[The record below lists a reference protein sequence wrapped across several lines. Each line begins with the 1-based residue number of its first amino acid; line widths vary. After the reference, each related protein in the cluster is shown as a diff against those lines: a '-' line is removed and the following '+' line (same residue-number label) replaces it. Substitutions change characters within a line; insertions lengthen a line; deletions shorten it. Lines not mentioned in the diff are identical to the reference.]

1 MSAGDHR
8 RHERTDGG
16 RVRSRRRWLRDACGL
31 AVGGL
36 VGTGGCLGRDDN
48 GSTAGD
54 SGADGSSDGPDSS
67 SNEADNSSDEADD
80 SGGDE
85 TATATDETTTDDE
98 GDAIH
103 AGYETR
109 EVRVETADGDRLG
122 SVTAAV
128 ADTPD
133 LRYTG
138 LSDTESLPDDRG
150 MLFVHE
156 SVRDRT
162 YVMRRMA
169 FGIDI
174 VYADA
179 DGVITDIHHAPAPEP
194 DEDGASQGYP
204 GRGKYVLEVV
214 YRWTAERGVSAGDV
228 LRFEPVA

>member
-1 MSAGDHR
+1 MSADDRR
-8 RHERTDGG
+8 RHESADDG
-16 RVRSRRRWLRDACGL
+16 RVRSRRRWLRGACGL

-36 VGTGGCLGRDDN
+36 AGVGGCLGRDGD
-48 GSTAGD
+48 GSTGDD
-54 SGADGSSDGPDSS
+54 SGADGSGDETNDSS
-67 SNEADNSSDEADD
+67 
-80 SGGDE
+80 DE
-85 TATATDETTTDDE
+85 TATGDDETGSGDDE
-98 GDAIH
+98 TDAIH

-109 EVRVETADGDRLG
+109 AVRVETADGDRLG

-128 ADTPD
+128 ADTPE

-156 SVRDRT
+156 SVGDRT

-179 DGVITDIHHAPAPEP
+179 DGVITEIHHAPAPEP
-194 DEDGASQGYP
+194 DEDGSSQGYP
-204 GRGKYVLEVV
+204 GRGKYVLEVG

>member
-1 MSAGDHR
+1 MSADDRR
-8 RHERTDGG
+8 RHESADDG
-16 RVRSRRRWLRDACGL
+16 RVRSRRRWLRGACGL

-36 VGTGGCLGRDDN
+36 AGVGGCLGRDGD
-48 GSTAGD
+48 GSTGDD
-54 SGADGSSDGPDSS
+54 SGADGS
-67 SNEADNSSDEADD
+67 
-80 SGGDE
+80 GDE
-85 TATATDETTTDDE
+85 TNDSSEEAGGSGDDETGSGDDE
-98 GDAIH
+98 TGSGDDETDAIH

-109 EVRVETADGDRLG
+109 AVRVETADGDRLG

-128 ADTPD
+128 ADTPE

-156 SVRDRT
+156 SVGDRT

-179 DGVITDIHHAPAPEP
+179 DGVITEIHHAPAPEP
-194 DEDGASQGYP
+194 DEDGSSQGYP
-204 GRGKYVLEVV
+204 GRGKYVLEVG

>member
-1 MSAGDHR
+1 MSDDRR
-8 RHERTDGG
+8 RHERTDGD

-36 VGTGGCLGRDDN
+36 AGVGGCLERNGD
-48 GSTAGD
+48 GSTGDD
-54 SGADGSSDGPDSS
+54 SGPDESSDGPDSS
-67 SNEADNSSDEADD
+67 SDETDD
-80 SGGDE
+80 SDDSETPTGDDE
-85 TATATDETTTDDE
+85 T
-98 GDAIH
+98 DAIH

-109 EVRVETADGDRLG
+109 EVHVETADGDRLG

-133 LRYTG
+133 RRYTG

-162 YVMRRMA
+162 YVMRRMD

-179 DGVITDIHHAPAPEP
+179 DRVITEIHHAPAPDP
-194 DEDGASQGYP
+194 DEDGSSQGYP

-214 YRWTAERGVSAGDV
+214 YRWTAERGVSVGDV

>member
-1 MSAGDHR
+1 MSADDRR
-8 RHERTDGG
+8 RHEGTDGD

-36 VGTGGCLGRDDN
+36 AGVGGCLGRDGD
-48 GSTAGD
+48 GPTGD
-54 SGADGSSDGPDSS
+54 SETDDSDGSETTSD
-67 SNEADNSSDEADD
+67 
-80 SGGDE
+80 DE
-85 TATATDETTTDDE
+85 T
-98 GDAIH
+98 DAIH

-109 EVRVETADGDRLG
+109 EVRVETTDGDRLG

-138 LSDTESLPDDRG
+138 LSDTDSLPDDRG

-156 SVRDRT
+156 SVRERT

-179 DGVITDIHHAPAPEP
+179 DGVITEIHHAPAPGP
-194 DEDGASQGYP
+194 DEDGSSQGYP

>member
-1 MSAGDHR
+1 MSADDRR
-8 RHERTDGG
+8 RHESADDG
-16 RVRSRRRWLRDACGL
+16 RVRSRRRWLRGACGL

-36 VGTGGCLGRDDN
+36 AGVGGCLGRDGD
-48 GSTAGD
+48 GSTGDD
-54 SGADGSSDGPDSS
+54 SGADGSGDETND
-67 SNEADNSSDEADD
+67 SSDETG
-80 SGGDE
+80 SGDDE
-85 TATATDETTTDDE
+85 TGSGDDETGSGDDE
-98 GDAIH
+98 TDAIH

-109 EVRVETADGDRLG
+109 AVRVETADGDRLG

-128 ADTPD
+128 ADTPE

-156 SVRDRT
+156 SVGDRT

-179 DGVITDIHHAPAPEP
+179 DGVITEIHHAPAPEP
-194 DEDGASQGYP
+194 DEDGSSQGYP
-204 GRGKYVLEVV
+204 GRGKYVLEVG

>member
-1 MSAGDHR
+1 MSADDR
-8 RHERTDGG
+8 RRRESADDG
-16 RVRSRRRWLRDACGL
+16 RVRSRRRWLRGACGL

-36 VGTGGCLGRDDN
+36 AGVGGCLGRDGD
-48 GSTAGD
+48 GSTGDD
-54 SGADGSSDGPDSS
+54 SGADGSG
-67 SNEADNSSDEADD
+67 DETNDFSEETGG
-80 SGGDE
+80 SGDDE
-85 TATATDETTTDDE
+85 TATGDDET
-98 GDAIH
+98 DAIH

-109 EVRVETADGDRLG
+109 AVRVETADGDRLG

-128 ADTPD
+128 ADTPE

-156 SVRDRT
+156 SVGDRT

-179 DGVITDIHHAPAPEP
+179 DRVITEIHHAPAPEP
-194 DEDGASQGYP
+194 DEDGSSQGYP
-204 GRGKYVLEVV
+204 GRGKYVLEVG

>member
-1 MSAGDHR
+1 MSADDR
-8 RHERTDGG
+8 RRRESADDG
-16 RVRSRRRWLRDACGL
+16 RVRSRRRWLRGACGL

-36 VGTGGCLGRDDN
+36 AGVGGCLGRDGD
-48 GSTAGD
+48 GSTGDD
-54 SGADGSSDGPDSS
+54 SGADGSGDETNDSS
-67 SNEADNSSDEADD
+67 
-80 SGGDE
+80 DE
-85 TATATDETTTDDE
+85 TATGDDETGSGDDE
-98 GDAIH
+98 TDAIH

-109 EVRVETADGDRLG
+109 AVRVETADGDRLG

-128 ADTPD
+128 ADTPE

-156 SVRDRT
+156 SVGDRT

-179 DGVITDIHHAPAPEP
+179 DGVITEIHHAPAPEP
-194 DEDGASQGYP
+194 DEDGSSQGYP
-204 GRGKYVLEVV
+204 GRGKYVLEVG

>member
-1 MSAGDHR
+1 MSADDRR
-8 RHERTDGG
+8 RHESADDG
-16 RVRSRRRWLRDACGL
+16 RVRSRRRWLRGACGL

-36 VGTGGCLGRDDN
+36 AGVGGCLGRDGD
-48 GSTAGD
+48 GSTGDD
-54 SGADGSSDGPDSS
+54 SGADGSGDETNDSS
-67 SNEADNSSDEADD
+67 EEAGG
-80 SGGDE
+80 SGDDE
-85 TATATDETTTDDE
+85 TATGDDET
-98 GDAIH
+98 GAIH
-103 AGYETR
+103 AGYEIR
-109 EVRVETADGDRLG
+109 AVRVETADGDRLG

-128 ADTPD
+128 ADTPE

-156 SVRDRT
+156 SVGDRT

-179 DGVITDIHHAPAPEP
+179 DGVITEIHHAPAPEP
-194 DEDGASQGYP
+194 DEDGSSQGYP
-204 GRGKYVLEVV
+204 GRGKYVLEVG

>member
-1 MSAGDHR
+1 MSADDRR
-8 RHERTDGG
+8 RHESADGD
-16 RVRSRRRWLRDACGL
+16 RVWPRRRWLRDACGF

-36 VGTGGCLGRDDN
+36 AGVGGCLGRDGD
-48 GSTAGD
+48 GSTGDD
-54 SGADGSSDGPDSS
+54 SGADGSGD
-67 SNEADNSSDEADD
+67 
-80 SGGDE
+80 DE
-85 TATATDETTTDDE
+85 TATGDDET
-98 GDAIH
+98 DAIH

-109 EVRVETADGDRLG
+109 AVRVETADGDRLG

-128 ADTPD
+128 ADTPE

-156 SVRDRT
+156 SVGDRT

-179 DGVITDIHHAPAPEP
+179 DGVITEIHHAPAPEP
-194 DEDGASQGYP
+194 DEDGSSQGYP
-204 GRGKYVLEVV
+204 GRGKYVLEVG

>member
-1 MSAGDHR
+1 MSADDR
-8 RHERTDGG
+8 RRRESADDG
-16 RVRSRRRWLRDACGL
+16 RVRSRRRWLRGACGF

-36 VGTGGCLGRDDN
+36 AGVGGCLGRDGD
-48 GSTAGD
+48 GSTGDD
-54 SGADGSSDGPDSS
+54 SGADGSGDETNDSS
-67 SNEADNSSDEADD
+67 
-80 SGGDE
+80 DE
-85 TATATDETTTDDE
+85 TATGDDETATGDDE
-98 GDAIH
+98 TDAIH

-109 EVRVETADGDRLG
+109 AVRVETADGDRLG

-128 ADTPD
+128 ADTPE

-156 SVRDRT
+156 SVGDRT

-179 DGVITDIHHAPAPEP
+179 DRVITEIHHAPAPEP
-194 DEDGASQGYP
+194 DEDGSSQGYP
-204 GRGKYVLEVV
+204 GRGKYVLEVG

>member
-1 MSAGDHR
+1 MSADDR
-8 RHERTDGG
+8 RRRESADDG
-16 RVRSRRRWLRDACGL
+16 RVRSRRRWLRGACGL

-36 VGTGGCLGRDDN
+36 AGVGGCLGRDGD
-48 GSTAGD
+48 GSTGED
-54 SGADGSSDGPDSS
+54 SGADGSGD
-67 SNEADNSSDEADD
+67 
-80 SGGDE
+80 DE
-85 TATATDETTTDDE
+85 TATGDDET
-98 GDAIH
+98 DAIH

-109 EVRVETADGDRLG
+109 AVRVETADGDRLG

-128 ADTPD
+128 ADTPE

-156 SVRDRT
+156 SVGDRT

-179 DGVITDIHHAPAPEP
+179 DGVITEIHHAPAPEP
-194 DEDGASQGYP
+194 DEDGSSQGYP
-204 GRGKYVLEVV
+204 GRGKYVLEVG

>member
-1 MSAGDHR
+1 MSADDR
-8 RHERTDGG
+8 RRRESADDG
-16 RVRSRRRWLRDACGL
+16 RVRSRRRWLRGACGL

-36 VGTGGCLGRDDN
+36 AGVGGCLGRDGD
-48 GSTAGD
+48 GSTGDD
-54 SGADGSSDGPDSS
+54 SGADGSGDETNDSS
-67 SNEADNSSDEADD
+67 
-80 SGGDE
+80 DE
-85 TATATDETTTDDE
+85 TATGDDET
-98 GDAIH
+98 DAIH

-109 EVRVETADGDRLG
+109 AVRVETADGDRLG

-128 ADTPD
+128 ADTPE

-156 SVRDRT
+156 SVGDRT

-179 DGVITDIHHAPAPEP
+179 DRVITEIHHAPAPEP
-194 DEDGASQGYP
+194 DEDGSSQGYP
-204 GRGKYVLEVV
+204 GRGKYVLEVG

>member
-1 MSAGDHR
+1 MSADDR
-8 RHERTDGG
+8 RRRESADDD
-16 RVRSRRRWLRDACGL
+16 RVRSRRRWLRGACGL

-36 VGTGGCLGRDDN
+36 AGVGGCLGRDGD
-48 GSTAGD
+48 GSTGDD
-54 SGADGSSDGPDSS
+54 SGADGSGDETNDSS
-67 SNEADNSSDEADD
+67 
-80 SGGDE
+80 DE
-85 TATATDETTTDDE
+85 TATGDDETATGDDE
-98 GDAIH
+98 TDAIH

-109 EVRVETADGDRLG
+109 AVRVETADGDRLG

-128 ADTPD
+128 ADTPE

-156 SVRDRT
+156 SVGDRT

-179 DGVITDIHHAPAPEP
+179 DRVITEIHHAPAPEP
-194 DEDGASQGYP
+194 DEDGSSQGYP
-204 GRGKYVLEVV
+204 GRGKYVLEVG
-214 YRWTAERGVSAGDV
+214 YQWTAERGVSAGDV

>member
-1 MSAGDHR
+1 MSADDR
-8 RHERTDGG
+8 RRRESADDG
-16 RVRSRRRWLRDACGL
+16 RVRSRRRWLRGACGF

-36 VGTGGCLGRDDN
+36 AGVGGCLGRDGD
-48 GSTAGD
+48 GSTGDD
-54 SGADGSSDGPDSS
+54 SGADGSGDETNDSS
-67 SNEADNSSDEADD
+67 
-80 SGGDE
+80 DE
-85 TATATDETTTDDE
+85 TATGDDET
-98 GDAIH
+98 DAIH

-109 EVRVETADGDRLG
+109 AVRVETADGDRLG

-128 ADTPD
+128 ADTPE

-156 SVRDRT
+156 SVGDRT

-179 DGVITDIHHAPAPEP
+179 DRVITEIHHAPAPEP
-194 DEDGASQGYP
+194 DEDGSSQGYP
-204 GRGKYVLEVV
+204 GRGKYVLEVG

>member
-1 MSAGDHR
+1 MSADDRR
-8 RHERTDGG
+8 RHESADDG
-16 RVRSRRRWLRDACGL
+16 RVRSRRRWLRGACGL

-36 VGTGGCLGRDDN
+36 AGVGGCLGRDGD
-48 GSTAGD
+48 GSTGDD
-54 SGADGSSDGPDSS
+54 SGADGSGDEMND
-67 SNEADNSSDEADD
+67 SSDETGSGDETND
-80 SGGDE
+80 SSDE
-85 TATATDETTTDDE
+85 TATGDDETATGDDE
-98 GDAIH
+98 TDAIH

-109 EVRVETADGDRLG
+109 AVRVEAADGDRLG

-128 ADTPD
+128 ADTPE

-156 SVRDRT
+156 SVGDRT

-179 DGVITDIHHAPAPEP
+179 DRVITEIHHAPAPEP
-194 DEDGASQGYP
+194 DEDGSSQGYP
-204 GRGKYVLEVV
+204 GRGKYVLEVG

>member
-1 MSAGDHR
+1 MSADDR
-8 RHERTDGG
+8 RRRESADDG
-16 RVRSRRRWLRDACGL
+16 RVRSRRRWLRGACGL

-36 VGTGGCLGRDDN
+36 AGVGGCLGRDGD
-48 GSTAGD
+48 GSTGDD
-54 SGADGSSDGPDSS
+54 SGADGS
-67 SNEADNSSDEADD
+67 
-80 SGGDE
+80 GDE
-85 TATATDETTTDDE
+85 TNDSSEEAGGSGDDET
-98 GDAIH
+98 DAIH

-109 EVRVETADGDRLG
+109 AVRVETADGDRLG

-128 ADTPD
+128 ADTPE

-156 SVRDRT
+156 SVGDRT

-179 DGVITDIHHAPAPEP
+179 DGVITEIHHAPAPEP
-194 DEDGASQGYP
+194 DEDGSSQGYP
-204 GRGKYVLEVV
+204 GRGKYVLEVG

>member
-1 MSAGDHR
+1 MSADDRR
-8 RHERTDGG
+8 RHESADDG
-16 RVRSRRRWLRDACGL
+16 RVRSRRRWLRGACGL

-36 VGTGGCLGRDDN
+36 AGVGGCLGRDGD
-48 GSTAGD
+48 GSTGDD
-54 SGADGSSDGPDSS
+54 SGADGSGDETNDSS
-67 SNEADNSSDEADD
+67 
-80 SGGDE
+80 DE
-85 TATATDETTTDDE
+85 TATGDDETGSGDDE
-98 GDAIH
+98 TDAIH
-103 AGYETR
+103 AGYDTR
-109 EVRVETADGDRLG
+109 AVRVETADGDRLG

-128 ADTPD
+128 ADTRP

-156 SVRDRT
+156 SVGDRT

-179 DGVITDIHHAPAPEP
+179 DGVITEIHHAPAPEP
-194 DEDGASQGYP
+194 DEDGSSQGYP
-204 GRGKYVLEVV
+204 GRGKYVLEVG

>member
-1 MSAGDHR
+1 MSADDR
-8 RHERTDGG
+8 RRRESADDG
-16 RVRSRRRWLRDACGL
+16 RVRSRRRWLRGACGL

-36 VGTGGCLGRDDN
+36 AGVGGCLGRDGD
-48 GSTAGD
+48 GSTGDD
-54 SGADGSSDGPDSS
+54 SGADGSGDETNDSS
-67 SNEADNSSDEADD
+67 
-80 SGGDE
+80 DE
-85 TATATDETTTDDE
+85 TATGDDETATGDDE
-98 GDAIH
+98 TDAIH

-109 EVRVETADGDRLG
+109 AVRVETADGDRLG

-128 ADTPD
+128 ADTPE

-156 SVRDRT
+156 SVGDRT

-179 DGVITDIHHAPAPEP
+179 DGVITEIHHAPAPEP
-194 DEDGASQGYP
+194 DEDGSSQGYP
-204 GRGKYVLEVV
+204 GRGKYVLEVG

>member
-1 MSAGDHR
+1 MSADDRR
-8 RHERTDGG
+8 RHESADDG
-16 RVRSRRRWLRDACGL
+16 RVRSRRRWLRGACGL

-36 VGTGGCLGRDDN
+36 AGVGGCLGRDGD
-48 GSTAGD
+48 GSTGDD
-54 SGADGSSDGPDSS
+54 SGADGSGDETNDSS
-67 SNEADNSSDEADD
+67 
-80 SGGDE
+80 DE
-85 TATATDETTTDDE
+85 TATGDDETATGDDE
-98 GDAIH
+98 TDAIH

-109 EVRVETADGDRLG
+109 AVRVETADGDRLG

-128 ADTPD
+128 ADTPE

-156 SVRDRT
+156 SVGDRT

-179 DGVITDIHHAPAPEP
+179 DGVITEIHHAPAPEP
-194 DEDGASQGYP
+194 DEDGSSQGYP
-204 GRGKYVLEVV
+204 GRGKYVLEVG